1 MSEIELGL
9 INILRE
15 RVKRWNA
22 PLVHVDIA
30 GVLTD
35 VLMWFEYHFV
45 LCTSRIDIY
54 ICIKTRTRNKARDWE
69 LQDLEEMIPKFLYL
83 FWHCQSKHKPLI
95 DIERDFCI
103 VLGGT
108 ELSAELGGNKSTYV
122 IYFSS
127 WIIIWR
133 GRAWWFISEDTL
145 RYCRYTLYT
154 IKIMKYLKYEKY
166 WILLTLLTVT
176 VTSKRKRFG
185 RDRDT
190 NRNHTYYHSFEV
202 WRTKV
207 HKRTLINHF
216 HSQC

>member
-54 ICIKTRTRNKARDWE
+54 LCIKTRTRNKARDWE

-108 ELSAELGGNKSTYV
+108 ELSAELGGNKSTCHLFLIVDHNMEGPSVVVY
-122 IYFSS
+122 IGGYFE
-127 WIIIWR
+127 ILQIHP
-133 GRAWWFISEDTL
+133 TL
-145 RYCRYTLYT
+145 
-154 IKIMKYLKYEKY
+154 
-166 WILLTLLTVT
+166 
-176 VTSKRKRFG
+176 SK
-185 RDRDT
+185 
-190 NRNHTYYHSFEV
+190 
-202 WRTKV
+202 
-207 HKRTLINHF
+207 
-216 HSQC
+216 